1 MLRHIIPSRTRIK
14 VLQLLFHNPT
24 ENYYLRHVVRE
35 IGEEVN
41 AVKREFDI
49 LVDEKL
55 VTKEKRLNKVFFTL
69 NKQYEFYDE
78 FMRIFTKSDP
88 FAQAIMH
95 TLPKLGKI
103 KYIALSTKYSKRLPI
118 KEDEVYIL
126 FVGLIVVPE
135 IELLIS
141 EAEKSFGRE
150 INFTVMNEDEFVFR
164 KRNTDPFL
172 WRFLRQPKVML
183 VGSEDELLK

>member
-24 ENYYLRHVVRE
+24 ENYYLRRVVRE
-35 IGEEVN
+35 IDEEVN

-78 FMRIFTKSDP
+78 FLRIFTKSDP
-88 FAQAIMH
+88 FAKAIMH
-95 TLPKLGKI
+95 SLPKLGRI
-103 KYIALSTKYSKRLPI
+103 KYIALSLKYSKRLPI
-118 KEDEVYIL
+118 KEDEVYVI

-141 EAEKSFGRE
+141 EAEKAFGRE

>member
-24 ENYYLRHVVRE
+24 ENYYLRRVVRE
-35 IGEEVN
+35 IDEEVN

-49 LVDEKL
+49 LVEEKL
-55 VTKEKRLNKVFFTL
+55 VTKEKRLNKVFFAL

-78 FMRIFTKSDP
+78 FLRIFTKSDP

-95 TLPKLGKI
+95 TLPKLGRVKF
-103 KYIALSTKYSKRLPI
+103 IALSLKYSKRLPI
-118 KEDEVYIL
+118 KEDEVYVI

-141 EAEKSFGRE
+141 EAEKAFGRE
-150 INFTVMNEDEFVFR
+150 INFTVMNEDEFTFR

>member
-24 ENYYLRHVVRE
+24 ENYYLRRVVRE

-55 VTKEKRLNKVFFTL
+55 VTREKRLNKVFFTL

-78 FMRIFTKSDP
+78 FLRIFTKSDP
-88 FAQAIMH
+88 FAQAIMQS
-95 TLPKLGKI
+95 LPKLGRI
-103 KYIALSTKYSKRLPI
+103 KYIALSIKYSKRLPI
-118 KEDEVYIL
+118 KEDEVYVL

-135 IELLIS
+135 IELLIA
-141 EAEKSFGRE
+141 EAEKNFGRE
-150 INFTVMNEDEFVFR
+150 INFTVMNEDEFIFR